1 MGYMDMSQ
9 IFGVLTAIVGLAVV
23 AVVVI
28 NGKQTT
34 QIVAASGT
42 AFSSAITAATS
53 PNQATGK

>member
-28 NGKQTT
+28 NGKQTA

-42 AFSSAITAATS
+42 AFSSSIKAATS
-53 PNQATGK
+53 PNQAK